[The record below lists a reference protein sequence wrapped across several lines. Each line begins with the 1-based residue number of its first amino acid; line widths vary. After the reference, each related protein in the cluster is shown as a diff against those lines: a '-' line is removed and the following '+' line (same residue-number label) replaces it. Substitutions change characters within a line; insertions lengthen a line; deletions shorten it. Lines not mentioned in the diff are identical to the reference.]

1 MVDLR
6 TDPDDAGDDSR
17 GIVRDALARW
27 YIWAIAAVSVLMVW
41 YTVRNPSITP
51 DGYVVFFGLAAVV
64 VAVYGLHDMERT
76 PDLV

>member
-6 TDPDDAGDDSR
+6 TDPDDARDDSP
-17 GIVRDALARW
+17 GIVSDALDQW
-27 YIWAIAAVSVLMVW
+27 FLWAIAAVSVLMVW

-51 DGYVVFFGLAAVV
+51 DGYVVFFGVAAVV
-64 VAVYGLHDMERT
+64 VAVHGVHDMQRT

>member
-6 TDPDDAGDDSR
+6 TDPDDAQDDSP
-17 GIVRDALARW
+17 GIVGDALARW
-27 YIWAIAAVSVLMVW
+27 HLWAIATVSALMVW